1 MNTIR
6 GASTRRET
14 FIPLHVFDM
23 LDESSTADPAKKYAR
38 SLPNKPAPLRSDTSD
53 PRTQYIFWTGLKTL
67 CVQTLRLLGEDTSTV
82 TVGQPENLF
91 TNTGQPQILNNF
103 QGTIYTLY
111 STIVTNPPEKV
122 LELGTS
128 VDRSWLA
135 TLELGNRATSDELIT
150 TIDRLNI
157 VMKNRN
163 FELMDAIFRQLDV
176 TSISPEMMLAFI
188 RTTFA
193 VRSKLGEWC
202 QLRDR
207 VRAEL
212 SARRFDPDI
221 LLKGLG

>member
-6 GASTRRET
+6 EPGTRRET

-23 LDESSTADPAKKYAR
+23 LDESSTVDPAKKYAKY
-38 SLPNKPAPLRSDTSD
+38 LPNKPAPLRSDTSD
-53 PRTQYIFWTGLKTL
+53 PRTQYILWTGLKTL
-67 CVQTLRLLGEDTSTV
+67 CVHRLRLVGEDTSTV
-82 TVGQPENLF
+82 TLGQPANAF
-91 TNTGQPQILNNF
+91 TNTDQPQSLDNF
-103 QGTIYTLY
+103 ERAIYTLY
-111 STIVTNPPEKV
+111 YTLVTNPPEKV
-122 LELGTS
+122 LRVGTF
-128 VDRSWLA
+128 VDLSWLA

-150 TIDRLNI
+150 TINRLNI
-157 VMKNRN
+157 VMKDRN

-176 TSISPEMMLAFI
+176 TSVNPEMMLAFI

-212 SARRFDPDI
+212 SSRRFDPDI